1 MRIAKKLLKLKTM
14 HELQY
19 AAVPQGF
26 IVGSEEMLSL
36 AESLNLMR
44 AKPLDTVE
52 LVTEL
57 YGIPVYMVPFP
68 ACSIIFP
75 EEDAR
80 IFLQEEIDDA

>member
-1 MRIAKKLLKLKTM
+1 MRISKKLLKLKTS
-14 HELQY
+14 HEIQY

-26 IVGSEEMLSL
+26 IVGSGEMLLL
-36 AESLNLMR
+36 AEDLNLMR
-44 AKPLDTVE
+44 EKPLDTVE

-68 ACSIIFP
+68 ACSILFP

-80 IFLQEEIDDA
+80 IFLQEELDDA